1 VIESKQGSVEAW
13 LQGLGA
19 PAADR
24 DYKPGHARM
33 LGLLD
38 GMQLCRP
45 ALRIRVAGTNGKG
58 STSHMLAEGLG
69 AAGLK
74 VGLYTSPHIHHF
86 NERIRIAGQPVS
98 DAWLLQLLPP
108 LVQQAMRIGASYFEV
123 ATALALQCFSN
134 ARVDVEILEAGVG
147 ARLDATTAVAA
158 DMALLT
164 PVALDHQA
172 WLGDSLEDI
181 AAEKAHVFDGCRFR
195 LSAAQDAP
203 VRRIIDAGT
212 TDVSYVG
219 PGNGAEYGQT
229 VEIRPAMPGA
239 HQQGNAALALAAI
252 DALQKAGLVDAG
264 GTCSQAMRKAVSATV
279 VAGRLQQVR
288 LGGQHF
294 WLDAAHNRHALDA
307 LMPELR
313 RMAPFD
319 AVFVFTREDRDL
331 RDALGMLRELGGRL
345 ISGSP
350 SDDADVLHDSIGDAL
365 DEECRAQQ
373 GRYLI
378 LGSFITVA
386 AALAWVETKGGHIRP
401 C

>member
-1 VIESKQGSVEAW
+1 M
-13 LQGLGA
+13 QGLGA

-33 LGLLD
+33 LELLD
-38 GMQLCRP
+38 GMHLHRP
-45 ALRIRVAGTNGKG
+45 AIRIRVAGTNGKG

-74 VGLYTSPHIHHF
+74 VGLYTSPHIHRF

-98 DAWLLQLLPP
+98 DACLLRLLPP
-108 LVQQAMRIGASYFEV
+108 LVRQAMRIGASYFEV
-123 ATALALQCFSN
+123 ATALALQCFSD

-164 PVALDHQA
+164 PVAMDHQA
-172 WLGDSLEDI
+172 WLGDRLEDI
-181 AAEKAHVFDGCRFR
+181 AAEKAHVFDGCRFC

-203 VRRIIDAGT
+203 VRRIIDAEKA
-212 TDVSYVG
+212 DVSYA
-219 PGNGAEYGQT
+219 GADFR
-229 VEIRPAMPGA
+229 IRPAMRGV
-239 HQQGNAALALAAI
+239 HQQDNAALALAAI

-264 GTCSQAMRKAVSATV
+264 EACTQAMRKAVSTTV

-288 LGGQHF
+288 LGGQSF

-307 LMPELR
+307 LMPALR
-313 RMAPFD
+313 QLAPFD

-331 RDALGMLRELGGRL
+331 RDALAMLRELGGRL

-350 SDDADVLHDSIGDAL
+350 SDDADALYDSIGRSL
-365 DEECRAQQ
+365 DEECRVQQ

-386 AALAWVETKGGHIRP
+386 AALAWLETRGGHIHP